1 MKIAV
6 IMGSPKGM
14 KGYTGTLIKPM
25 LDAIREAGAEVTIF
39 SLGKL
44 KVYFCKACTEICH
57 KTGLCHQDDD
67 CRTIIEGMLE
77 SDGVIFAT
85 PNYNY
90 NVTAQLKALIDRC
103 NLPLHC
109 QRFAG
114 KYSAIAV
121 TCGGSDPEVVEDYL
135 KEILT
140 SFGFRLAGS
149 ISGVQM
155 QFEDPDETAE
165 LEEAAGVLGK
175 SFLEAIKNQTV
186 YPEWEEKRM
195 EAFGLMAYLV
205 QTQKEQWPLAYDYW
219 ETHFGF
225 EDED

>member
-14 KGYTGTLIKPM
+14 KGYTGMLIKPM
-25 LDAIREAGAEVTIF
+25 LDAMEEAGAEVTIY

-44 KVYFCKACTEICH
+44 KVNFCKACTEICH
-57 KTGLCHQDDD
+57 KTGVCHQDDD
-67 CRTIIEGMLE
+67 CKTIIEGMLE
-77 SDGVIFAT
+77 ADGVIFAT

-109 QRFAG
+109 QRFSG
-114 KYSAIAV
+114 KYGAIAV
-121 TCGGSDPEVVEDYL
+121 TCGGSDPEVVEGYL

-140 SFGFRLAGS
+140 AFGFRLAGS
-149 ISGVQM
+149 ISGVQL
-155 QFEDPDETAE
+155 QFEDPEEKAE
-165 LEEAAGVLGK
+165 LKKAAVGLGK
-175 SFLEAIKNQTV
+175 NLMEAIQNQTV
-186 YPEWEEKRM
+186 YPELEEKRL

-205 QTQKEQWPLAYDYW
+205 QTQKELWPLAYEYW
-219 ETHFGF
+219 ETHWGLE
-225 EDED
+225 ED